1 MVLGEVLLWSAM
13 VCLLLQVM
21 AAFFKKEI
29 FRGLYRLSALL
40 ATSVVALLTY
50 YFVAPDFNYYYV
62 YTHIGTGTP
71 LVYKLSSVWAGQEG
85 TFLLWAWVAIITGW
99 RISERWD
106 VHDPYSRD
114 ALVLTS
120 LFGAFFL
127 YLAFTMHPFATTYS
141 AMEGYASDKG
151 IPMENILSYSRST
164 GEYSQKEGF
173 VEGMG
178 TNPFLASPWMALH
191 PPVVFIAYGTITAV
205 AACLL
210 AYLIR
215 GSGDWKGVSL
225 FWNRV
230 SWLFLT
236 FGILVGGIWA
246 YEELTYGGYWVWDPV
261 ETSSLIPWLTLT
273 AFLHTARRP
282 GFNLLSPFLGVFT
295 FVFVVYCTYITRSG
309 ILKSVHG
316 YSETTVGQVLIY
328 SILGL
333 AALTL
338 LLSAR
343 RFSLPGMERDIRHP
357 KNTTYLLVGVLLAL
371 SGVLLFGLSKPVY
384 IVLSGGEEVQVPKA
398 FFNQNSFPFVVG
410 IFFLLG
416 FCLLSYVKGS
426 YLSGSIGTAA
436 LLSGLFYWKGG
447 PFDHRVVD
455 TLFPILALAALAV
468 LKRFRDRPSVY
479 PAHLIHLGAILLI
492 FGVVAS
498 SGLEETREGLYYL
511 YPKEVGVEKDIG
523 KGYTLTLEG
532 IDMEKDRD
540 GNWVQYVIL
549 SVHKGGEEVFR
560 GRPEMTMTE
569 RFGPIAHVA
578 IYRGISDIY
587 LILPPP
593 GGMQYPSG
601 EVVVPIVVKFLPYIA
616 SLWTGSFLMVLG
628 VSLGLLR
635 GRI

>member
-13 VCLLLQVM
+13 VCLLLQVL
-21 AAFFKKEI
+21 AAFFKKGI
-29 FRGLYRLSALL
+29 FRWLYRLSALL

-50 YFVAPDFNYYYV
+50 YFVAPDFNYNYV
-62 YTHIGTGTP
+62 YTHIGTRTP
-71 LVYKLSSVWAGQEG
+71 LIYKLSSVWAGQEG
-85 TFLLWAWVAIITGW
+85 TFLLWAWVAVVTGW
-99 RISERWD
+99 RICEKRD
-106 VHDPYSRD
+106 VQDPFHRD
-114 ALVLTS
+114 ALVLAS
-120 LFGAFFL
+120 LLGVFFL

-141 AMEGYASDKG
+141 AMEEYARDNG
-151 IPMENILSYSRST
+151 IPLENIINYYKST
-164 GEYSQKEGF
+164 GEYTLKEGF
-173 VEGMG
+173 VEGTG
-178 TNPFLASPWMALH
+178 TNPYLASPWMALH
-191 PPVVFIAYGTITAV
+191 PPVVFIAYGTITVV

-215 GSGDWKGVSL
+215 GSGDWKGTAL

-282 GFNLLSPFLGVFT
+282 GHNLLSPCLGVFT

-316 YSETTVGQVLIY
+316 YSETAVGPVLIY

-333 AALTL
+333 GVLTL

-343 RFSLPGMERDIRHP
+343 RFSLPGIEKDIRHP
-357 KNTTYLLVGVLLAL
+357 KNTTYLMVLVLLAL

-384 IVLSGGEEVQVPKA
+384 IVLQGGEEIQVPKT

-410 IFFLLG
+410 IFILLG
-416 FCLLSYVKGS
+416 FCLLAYAKGTYS
-426 YLSGSIGTAA
+426 FGGVGASV
-436 LLSGLFYWKGG
+436 LLSMVFYKAA
-447 PFDHRVVD
+447 PFGHYMVD
-455 TLFPILALAALAV
+455 ALFPILALAAMAV

-498 SGLEETREGLYYL
+498 SGLGETKEGLYFL
-511 YPKEVGVEKDIG
+511 YPEEVGVEKDIG
-523 KGYTLTLEG
+523 KGYALALEG
-532 IDMEKDRD
+532 IEMEQDRD
-540 GNWVQYVIL
+540 GNWVQHVIL
-549 SVHKGGEEVFR
+549 SVHKNGEEVFR
-560 GRPEMTMTE
+560 GRAEMTMTD
-569 RFGPIAHVA
+569 RFGPKAHVA

-587 LILPPP
+587 LIFPPP

-601 EVVVPIVVKFLPYIA
+601 EIVVPIIVKFLPYIA
-616 SLWTGSFLMVLG
+616 FLWTGSLLMVLG
-628 VSLGLLR
+628 ISMGILR